1 MRDTSPSATA
11 PESTA
16 PESTAPES
24 TAPESTAPPEPAV
37 PPASTAPV
45 SPPEELFISVLLG
58 GVGPDPYGA
67 YHRLRTE
74 APVLRTQGGALAL
87 TRYGDCDAALRHR
100 SLGKAREPLAARI
113 TGGATDENAR
123 RALAWMRR
131 TMLFS
136 NPPDHTRLR
145 RLVSSAFTVRHVDEM
160 EHAISARADLLL
172 DACAGEPGADFM
184 AAVALPLPVNVIA
197 DLLGVPE
204 ADRENFT
211 PLIHAVTALI
221 EPFVGEDA
229 LARAVAAQA
238 ELASYF
244 GDLLAGKRQRPAADL
259 FSRLA
264 ASRADDKLDDEEMI
278 AAAVLL
284 FGAGFET
291 TTNLLGNGLCA
302 LLQAPGQLD
311 LLREQPGLVPAA
323 VEEMLR
329 YDSPIQ
335 LDGRTTLEPA
345 TVAGVGLPAGQ
356 LVIMLIGAA
365 NRDPDRFT
373 APDRFDVTRDE
384 GTHLSFAAGIHFCL
398 GAHLA
403 RLEAAVVLSRM
414 LARFK
419 RIELAGDPE
428 PRPGLNPRG
437 LARLP
442 LTLA

>member
-1 MRDTSPSATA
+1 MPHTPATA
-11 PESTA
+11 PA
-16 PESTAPES
+16 PQS
-24 TAPESTAPPEPAV
+24 APPQ
-37 PPASTAPV
+37 SSGPV
-45 SPPEELFISVLLG
+45 SPAEELFIAILLG
-58 GVGPDPYGA
+58 GVGADPYGA

-74 APVLRTQGGALAL
+74 APVLRMQGGPLVL

-100 SLGKAREPLAARI
+100 SLGKAREPLSARMASRAA
-113 TGGATDENAR
+113 DEHAS

-145 RLVSSAFTVRHVDEM
+145 RLVSSAFTVRHVEEM
-160 EHAISARADLLL
+160 EHAISVRADQLLG
-172 DACAGEPGADFM
+172 ACAGQPGTDFM
-184 AAVALPLPVNVIA
+184 SAVALPLPVNVIA
-197 DLLGVPE
+197 DLLDVPE
-204 ADRENFT
+204 ADREPFT
-211 PLIHAVTALI
+211 PLIHDVTALL
-221 EPFVGEDA
+221 EPFVSEEA

-244 GDLLAGKRQRPAADL
+244 GGLLAGKRRTPADDL

-264 ASRADDKLDDEEMI
+264 ASRADDKLDGEEMI

-302 LLQAPGQLD
+302 LLQAPGQLA
-311 LLREQPGLVPAA
+311 LLRERPDLVPAA

-335 LDGRTTLEPA
+335 LDGRTTLGPA
-345 TVAGVGLPAGQ
+345 TVAGAGLPAGQ

-403 RLEAAVVLSRM
+403 RLEAAVVLRRM
-414 LARFK
+414 LARFR
-419 RIELAGDPE
+419 RIELAGEPE

-442 LTLA
+442 MTLA